1 MQEEIVLA
9 YHDRSDG
16 GLLTTVAE
24 MMFAGRCGVDI
35 TLDDLVHVEADIL
48 DVLFNEEL
56 GAVFQIRKSD
66 EARFVKCFAGCEPS
80 SGLVKTIGHVRST
93 ATQSLTIRYKD
104 QTIVDLERAKSQK
117 WWSSTSYE
125 MQKLRDNPACAESE
139 FESLLDDQDPGLH
152 YKLKYSPADSIS
164 AIASLQSVT
173 SRPKGMHPTFYSVP
187 HLPQ

>member
-35 TLDDLVHVEADIL
+35 TLDDLVQAEADIL

-66 EARFVKCFAGCEPS
+66 EARFVKSFAGCEPS
-80 SGLVKTIGHVRST
+80 SGLIKTIGHVRS
-93 ATQSLTIRYKD
+93 ATTPSLAIRYKD
-104 QTIVDLERAKSQK
+104 QTIVDLERAKAQQ

-125 MQKLRDNPACAESE
+125 MQKLRDNPSCAESE
-139 FESLLDDQDPGLH
+139 FESLLDDRDPGLH
-152 YKLKYSPADSIS
+152 YKLKYNPADSIS

-173 SRPKGMHPTFYSVP
+173 SRPKGMHPIFNFVP
-187 HLPQ
+187 RLPQ